1 MNTMAPFLTIR
12 GILFF
17 LFIAFATAAGT
28 AQSERLRGTLVV
40 AVPVNDGLVACADKR
55 LFNVD
60 AGTYRDET
68 VKIRRVGENAL
79 FAATSTVGFYDR
91 SKKQV
96 VFDAFEVTAAY
107 SAKHD
112 ITDAASFF
120 DGLRNEISLQLRS
133 YLAGR
138 PYADWPET
146 DKANQG
152 LLFNLVFYTL
162 DGDVVH
168 SHTLKVFY
176 EKAPSP
182 IITIPPKFTEVV
194 KSPKLSGK
202 GRDVMGYLARN
213 PAVATEPSILKF
225 DESKF
230 DLRAITVRD
239 AVDFSRKLFIITNT
253 ALPQARVSATFDCA
267 YVSHQLGFQ
276 WLDGFGRPAGPYL
289 QTAGIAAPLN

>member
-1 MNTMAPFLTIR
+1 MTSMGRNLTILS
-12 GILFF
+12 IP
-17 LFIAFATAAGT
+17 LFIFFAFTSVVAVS
-28 AQSERLRGTLVV
+28 AQSSERLRGTLVV
-40 AVPVNDGLVACADKR
+40 AVPVIDGLVTCADKR

-60 AGTYRDET
+60 AGTYKDESL
-68 VKIRRVGENAL
+68 KIRRVDENAL
-79 FAATSTVGFYDR
+79 FVATSTVGFYDR
-91 SKKQV
+91 KKKEV
-96 VFDAFEVTAAY
+96 AFDAFEVTAAFA
-107 SAKHD
+107 AKHEIND
-112 ITDAASFF
+112 TMPFF
-120 DGLRNEISLQLRS
+120 DGLRKEISSQLRS
-133 YLAGR
+133 YLAAR

-162 DGDVVH
+162 DNDVIH
-168 SHTLKVFY
+168 GHTLKVFY

-230 DLRAITVRD
+230 DLQATTVRD
-239 AVDFSRKLFIITNT
+239 AVDFSRKLFLITNT
-253 ALPQARVSATFDCA
+253 AIPQARVSATFDCA

-289 QTAGIAAPLN
+289 QTAGIAAP